1 MALTGNGELGF
12 DSGEGWGFDTNSEF
26 SLSSG
31 TWCINVLHICIYRGN
46 VGITARLKNSYGVSI
61 SPSREF
67 ALIAETSAQVSS
79 GSEGY
84 LPYS

>member
-26 SLSSG
+26 SLSSA
-31 TWCINVLHICIYRGN
+31 IDVLHIYRGN